1 MSNLEWM
8 KAKAEKTMRDQV
20 ERVIATAKYP
30 DSALPLG
37 MLEGF
42 YMLGLINDL
51 GLGYWRQRI
60 EVAATERR
68 AQLRRQRNTELLEC
82 SE

>member
-1 MSNLEWM
+1 MSNEDWM

-20 ERVIATAKYP
+20 ERVIAAAKYP

-42 YMLGLINDL
+42 YMLGLINET
-51 GLGYWRQRI
+51 GLGYWRRRVEI
-60 EVAATERR
+60 AANERR
-68 AQLRRQRNTELLEC
+68 AELRRQQNAQLLER
-82 SE
+82 SA

>member
-1 MSNLEWM
+1 MSIEWM

-20 ERVIATAKYP
+20 ERVIASATYP

-42 YMLGLINDL
+42 YMLGLINDV
-51 GLGYWRQRI
+51 GLGYWRQRVEI
-60 EVAATERR
+60 AVTERR
-68 AQLRRQRNTELLEC
+68 ATLRRQQNQLLLERRA
-82 SE
+82 

>member
-1 MSNLEWM
+1 MNIEWM

-20 ERVIATAKYP
+20 ERVIASAAYP

-42 YMLGLINDL
+42 YMLGLINDQ

-60 EVAATERR
+60 AIAADQRRTE
-68 AQLRRQRNTELLEC
+68 LRRHHHANLLGR
-82 SE
+82 SA

>member
-1 MSNLEWM
+1 MSIEWM
-8 KAKAEKTMRDQV
+8 KAKAEKAMRDQV
-20 ERVIATAKYP
+20 ERVIASATYP
-30 DSALPLG
+30 DIALPLG

-68 AQLRRQRNTELLEC
+68 AELRRQHNAKLMER
-82 SE
+82 SA